1 MSIRPFRWLP
11 HDGQRHAVK
20 EDAVAFEDT
29 ATLCGEELTIP
40 AAHPTKTQWCWPT
53 CTTCDTVWRQH
64 EGIPLFP
71 RPRTSHASTRGGGR
85 AVAHA

>member
-1 MSIRPFRWLP
+1 MPLRPFRWLP

-20 EDAVAFEDT
+20 EGTVAFEDT

-53 CTTCDTVWRQH
+53 CT
-64 EGIPLFP
+64 
-71 RPRTSHASTRGGGR
+71 
-85 AVAHA
+85 

>member
-1 MSIRPFRWLP
+1 M
-11 HDGQRHAVK
+11 
-20 EDAVAFEDT
+20 
-29 ATLCGEELTIP
+29 CGEELTIP